1 MMLDHALAA
10 WGRARSPK
18 AHAIFERDGWRCAVP
33 GCTSQSNLHRHHIE
47 LRSAGGSDD
56 DANLITLCAFHHLRG
71 AHGGLLRITGKA
83 PDELRFELPHAVYA
97 SGDRRISPTSARRD
111 NAPSLSLR

>member
-47 LRSAGGSDD
+47 LRSARGSDD

-71 AHGGLLRITGKA
+71 VHGGLLRITGKA
-83 PDELRFELPHAVYA
+83 PDELRFELPHVVYA
-97 SGDRRISPTSARRD
+97 SGGRRISPTSARRD

>member
-1 MMLDHALAA
+1 M
-10 WGRARSPK
+10 
-18 AHAIFERDGWRCAVP
+18 P

-71 AHGGLLRITGKA
+71 VHQGLVRISGVA
-83 PDELRFELPHAVYA
+83 PDRLRFELGLRPGRQPLEVYG
-97 SGDRRISPTSARRD
+97 SGDRWLGGLACQIQGRSAE
-111 NAPSLSLR
+111 